1 MNAIVDRRVFLGS
14 AAALGAGL
22 TVINQAPRLL
32 AQGTGTAQAPA
43 LTKDWAITHITSEA
57 ARIARALQ
65 SQPRPEHM
73 LALAANLRLFES
85 YAKEHRIDERV
96 GDGMAELVSRRGR
109 DTMIADA
116 AGAETRAHLRRI
128 LEAGGVKPHVETV
141 PVAAYERQLDAIL
154 QKTALS
160 AILSDGART
169 LEAAYVAEQ
178 KKRAAG
184 GAHVMRIQSSDLE
197 QAFRCAHLGQ
207 QCNYWAAQ
215 AEFYCALAYFMPPAG
230 IICAGMGLSA
240 AGYCGAAVYYG
251 C

>member
-22 TVINQAPRLL
+22 TVINEAPRLL
-32 AQGTGTAQAPA
+32 AQQARAAQAPA
-43 LTKDWAITHITSEA
+43 LAKDWAITHITDEA

-65 SQPRPEHM
+65 AEPRPEHM
-73 LALAANLRLFES
+73 LALAANLRLFGS
-85 YAKEHRIDERV
+85 YAKEHRIDERI

-116 AGAETRAHLRRI
+116 AGEETRAHVRRM

-160 AILSDGART
+160 SILSDGART
-169 LEAAYVAEQ
+169 LETAYVAEE
-178 KKRAAG
+178 KKRVTG
-184 GAHVMRIQSSDLE
+184 GAHVMRIQNSALE
-197 QAFRCAHLGQ
+197 QAFRCAYFGE
-207 QCNYWAAQ
+207 QCNYWASQ

-230 IICAGMGLSA
+230 VLCAAMGFSA